1 MTSKDI
7 LPGDIISVAYKCKRV
22 RTSDVNNSIDTGAG
36 AGVGATKPGSNNTN
50 PTAASV
56 TASNHGKTDVV
67 PCDCLLL
74 SGSAVANEASLTG

>member
-36 AGVGATKPGSNNTN
+36 TTKPGSNNTN

-56 TASNHGKTDVV
+56 AASNHGKTDVV
-67 PCDCLLL
+67 PGDCLLL
-74 SGSAVANEASLTG
+74 SGSAVANEAALTG